1 VTPFG
6 RLVCTAACLLVGAVL
21 LFAYSRAF
29 GI

>member
-6 RLVCTAACLLVGAVL
+6 RLIFTGVFLVVGASL
-21 LFAYSRAF
+21 LFAYSRVF